1 MNTRNPSNESA
12 LERVRLQLEQA
23 EEAPTLSALAQ
34 TAKLSPS
41 HLQRAFRRRYGMS
54 PAEYHRARR
63 FGQLKSALRGGE
75 AVSAAVY
82 EAGFGSGSRVYE
94 HSDRLLGMTPAS
106 YRAGGAGASIRYTTT
121 DTPLG
126 RMLVA
131 ATGRGI
137 CSVTLGDDDA
147 ELEARLGA
155 EFPKATR
162 ERVDNGR
169 EEWLDA
175 VIARIAHELGW
186 SDADAPA
193 MPPLDIAATAF
204 QWRVWDALTR
214 IPQGTTKSYGEVAAD
229 IGEPKAARAI
239 GNACGNNRLA
249 LIVPCHRVVRE
260 DGSLGGWRWGVERK
274 RELLAL
280 EQPAMQR
287 HDIEQPIRKRS
298 AQTQLNAESGTRRQR
313 QAHG

>member
-1 MNTRNPSNESA
+1 MNKSTEAS
-12 LERVRLQLEQA
+12 LERVRHQLDHA
-23 EEAPTLSALAQ
+23 DEAPTLDTLAK
-34 TAKLSPS
+34 AARLSPS

-63 FGQLKSALRGGE
+63 FGQLKAALREGAG
-75 AVSAAVY
+75 VSDAVY
-82 EAGFGSGSRVYE
+82 GAGFGSGSRVYE

-126 RMLVA
+126 RLLVA
-131 ATGRGI
+131 ATTRGI
-137 CSVTLGDDDA
+137 CSVTLGADDA
-147 ELEARLGA
+147 ELETRLAG

-162 ERVDNGR
+162 ERVDAGR

-175 VIARIAHELGW
+175 VIARIAHQLGW

-193 MPPLDIAATAF
+193 LPPLDVAATAF
-204 QWRVWDALTR
+204 QWRVWNALTR
-214 IPQGTTKSYGEVAAD
+214 IPSGETRSYGELAAEL
-229 IGEPKAARAI
+229 GQPKAARAV

-260 DGSLGGWRWGVERK
+260 DGSPGGWRWGVERK
-274 RELLAL
+274 RQLLAR
-280 EQPAMQR
+280 E
-287 HDIEQPIRKRS
+287 HKH
-298 AQTQLNAESGTRRQR
+298 
-313 QAHG
+313 HGHR